1 MSSFV
6 VPTTNSLGFHLQDN
20 PCAGPSR
27 RRDMLSL
34 TGRNTSSGW
43 VEKRRTRTVMLSCT
57 ASPQSSI
64 PLLKNL
70 SIDSSEV
77 SDESDLL
84 IECKNIH
91 KSFGGKKILKG
102 VDFKVNI
109 QNLHEPFFLILSILN
124 LDLSTSCM
132 MNNIIRLDMEK
143 LLVLLG
149 LLARGNLQS
158 SK

>member
-109 QNLHEPFFLILSILN
+109 QNLHEPFFFNFVN
-124 LDLSTSCM
+124 LES
-132 MNNIIRLDMEK
+132 
-143 LLVLLG
+143 
-149 LLARGNLQS
+149 
-158 SK
+158 

>member
-1 MSSFV
+1 
-6 VPTTNSLGFHLQDN
+6 
-20 PCAGPSR
+20 
-27 RRDMLSL
+27 
-34 TGRNTSSGW
+34 
-43 VEKRRTRTVMLSCT
+43 MLSCT

-109 QNLHEPFFLILSILN
+109 QNLHEPFFFNFVN
-124 LDLSTSCM
+124 LES
-132 MNNIIRLDMEK
+132 
-143 LLVLLG
+143 
-149 LLARGNLQS
+149 
-158 SK
+158 